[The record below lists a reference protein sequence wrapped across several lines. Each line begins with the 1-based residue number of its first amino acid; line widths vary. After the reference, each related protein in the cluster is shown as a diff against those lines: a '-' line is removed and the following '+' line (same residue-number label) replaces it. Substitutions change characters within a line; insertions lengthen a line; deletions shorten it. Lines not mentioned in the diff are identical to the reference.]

1 MRLRVRWRGRSWR
14 AGRSSRGLLL
24 GCTVIL
30 VHSFVD
36 VNLQIPTKAA
46 WFCVLCVVAA
56 PYPLETR
63 QRVRCAR
70 SSRLR
75 DPELE
80 ECESGEP
87 EVEGSG
93 STQSV

>member
-1 MRLRVRWRGRSWR
+1 
-14 AGRSSRGLLL
+14 
-24 GCTVIL
+24 

-46 WFCVLCVVAA
+46 WFYVLCVVAA
-56 PYPLETR
+56 SPYPLETR
-63 QRVRCAR
+63 QRVRRAR

-80 ECESGEP
+80 EREPEKP

-93 STQSV
+93 SPRSA